1 MRRIERWALVVA
13 IVLGSML
20 ASAISAG
27 AAFAAGAPPAGGF
40 WGGAEGGQGGKG
52 IDRSLLLHRDSADW
66 TPAIVLV
73 VAIIVVLGV
82 ILALS
87 RQTRER
93 NARSAGAVTPTVT
106 G

>member
-1 MRRIERWALVVA
+1 MQRIGRWAAAVA
-13 IVLGSML
+13 TVLASML
-20 ASAISAG
+20 VSAISAG

-40 WGGAEGGQGGKG
+40 SGGAAGQGGKG
-52 IDRSLLLHRDSADW
+52 IDHSLLLHRDSADW
-66 TPAIVLV
+66 TLAIVMV
-73 VAIIVVLGV
+73 VAGLLAVAV

-106 G
+106 S

>member
-1 MRRIERWALVVA
+1 MRRIERWAAVVA

-40 WGGAEGGQGGKG
+40 WGGAEAGQGGKG
-52 IDRSLLLHRDSADW
+52 IDHSLLLHQDSVDQ
-66 TPAIVLV
+66 TPVIVLV

>member
-1 MRRIERWALVVA
+1 MRRIGKGAAGVA

-40 WGGAEGGQGGKG
+40 GGGAEGGKG
-52 IDRSLLLHRDSADW
+52 IDHSLLLRQDSVDP

-73 VAIIVVLGV
+73 VALILVLGV

-93 NARSAGAVTPTVT
+93 NARSAGAVNPPVT